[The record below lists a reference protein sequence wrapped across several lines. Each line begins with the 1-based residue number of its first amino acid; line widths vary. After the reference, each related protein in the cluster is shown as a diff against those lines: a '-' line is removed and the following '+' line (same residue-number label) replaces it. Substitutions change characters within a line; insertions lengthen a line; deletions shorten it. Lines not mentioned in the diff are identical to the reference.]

1 MPAHLTDDMAALL
14 VRDLE
19 GFQREVSFF
28 PDDSSVWRT
37 AAGVS
42 NSAGN
47 LALHVAG
54 NLQYF
59 IGAVLGGTGY
69 VRDRDREFAHHSL
82 SRAELAAELGRA
94 IDVVHA
100 VLPRLSAEQLDA
112 SFTAHRTA
120 TPTSTRRFL
129 LHLCTHTAFHV
140 GQAGYLRR
148 IITGDSRSTDTV
160 TASRL

>member
-1 MPAHLTDDMAALL
+1 MRVHLTDDIAALL

-19 GFQREVSFF
+19 GFQREISLF
-28 PDDSSVWRT
+28 PDDGSVWRT
-37 AAGVS
+37 LPGVT

-54 NLQYF
+54 NIQYF
-59 IGAVLGGTGY
+59 IGAVLGGSGY
-69 VRDRDREFAHHSL
+69 RRDRDREFGEQSS
-82 SRAELAAELGRA
+82 SRAELVAELERA
-94 IDVVHA
+94 IHA
-100 VLPRLSAEQLDA
+100 VRTVLPGVSADQLDA
-112 SFTAHRTA
+112 IFAAHRTS

-148 IITGDSRSTDTV
+148 VVTGDSRSTDTV

>member
-1 MPAHLTDDMAALL
+1 MPAHLTGDIAALL

-19 GFQREVSFF
+19 GFQREISLF
-28 PDDSSVWRT
+28 PDDASVWRT
-37 AAGVS
+37 APGVS

-47 LALHVAG
+47 LARHVAG

-69 VRDRDREFAHHSL
+69 VRDRDREFGDRS
-82 SRAELAAELGRA
+82 STRAELVAELGRA
-94 IDVVHA
+94 LDAVRT
-100 VLPRLSAEQLDA
+100 VLPRLSSEQLDA
-112 SFTAHRTA
+112 TFAAHRTS

-148 IITGDSRSTDTV
+148 IVMGDSRSTDTV